1 MSSETDNLSYTG
13 LCLWDSCLDCP
24 HMYECDDSTFLEEEC
39 IWDSCLDCPQMY
51 ECDYSTFLEEDEE
64 TDD

>member
-13 LCLWDSCLDCP
+13 ICLWDSCLDCP
-24 HMYECDDSTFLEEEC
+24 HMYDCEDSTFTE
-39 IWDSCLDCPQMY
+39 P
-51 ECDYSTFLEEDEE
+51 DEE

>member
-24 HMYECDDSTFLEEEC
+24 HMYECDDSTFLEK
-39 IWDSCLDCPQMY
+39 
-51 ECDYSTFLEEDEE
+51 DEE
-64 TDD
+64 TDG